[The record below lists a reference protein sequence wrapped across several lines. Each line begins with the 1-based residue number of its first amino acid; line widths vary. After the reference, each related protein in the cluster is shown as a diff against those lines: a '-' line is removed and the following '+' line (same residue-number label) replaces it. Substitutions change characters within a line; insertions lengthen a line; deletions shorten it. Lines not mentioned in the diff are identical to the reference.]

1 MKQKIGKLQMISKD
15 EFMQSLEIST
25 TCETAGISQVT
36 LWGDLC
42 ELFAALF
49 EEEFGTERL
58 PYDFFHHELRDCL
71 VE

>member
-1 MKQKIGKLQMISKD
+1 MN
-15 EFMQSLEIST
+15 SLEIAT
-25 TCETAGISQVT
+25 TCEVSCISQVK

-58 PYDFFHHELRDCL
+58 PCDFFHHELRACL
-71 VE
+71 VEK

>member
-1 MKQKIGKLQMISKD
+1 MILKH
-15 EFMQSLEIST
+15 EFMLSLEITT
-25 TCETAGISQVT
+25 TCEVSCISQVT

>member
-1 MKQKIGKLQMISKD
+1 MISKH
-15 EFMQSLEIST
+15 EFMLLLEIAA
-25 TCETAGISQVT
+25 TCEVSCISQVT

-42 ELFAALF
+42 ELFVALF

-58 PYDFFHHELRDCL
+58 PYDFFHHELRACL

>member
-1 MKQKIGKLQMISKD
+1 MISKH
-15 EFMQSLEIST
+15 EFMLSLEIAA
-25 TCETAGISQVT
+25 TCEVSCISQVT

-42 ELFAALF
+42 ELFVALF

-58 PYDFFHHELRDCL
+58 PYDFYHHELRACL

>member
-1 MKQKIGKLQMISKD
+1 MN
-15 EFMQSLEIST
+15 SLEIAT
-25 TCETAGISQVT
+25 TCEVSCISQVK

-42 ELFAALF
+42 ELFVALF

-58 PYDFFHHELRDCL
+58 PYDFFHHELRACL

>member
-1 MKQKIGKLQMISKD
+1 MNHAV
-15 EFMQSLEIST
+15 EIAT
-25 TCETAGISQVT
+25 TCEVSCISQAT
-36 LWGDLC
+36 FWGDLC

-58 PYDFFHHELRDCL
+58 PYDFLLHELRDCL

>member
-1 MKQKIGKLQMISKD
+1 MN
-15 EFMQSLEIST
+15 SLEIAT
-25 TCETAGISQVT
+25 ICEVSCISQVT

>member
-1 MKQKIGKLQMISKD
+1 MN
-15 EFMQSLEIST
+15 SLDIAT
-25 TCETAGISQVT
+25 TCEVSCISQVT
-36 LWGDLC
+36 LWGDLW

-58 PYDFFHHELRDCL
+58 PYDFFHHELRACL

>member
-1 MKQKIGKLQMISKD
+1 MN
-15 EFMQSLEIST
+15 SLDIAT
-25 TCETAGISQVT
+25 TCEVSCISQVT

-49 EEEFGTERL
+49 EEKFGTERL
-58 PYDFFHHELRDCL
+58 PYDFFHHELRACL